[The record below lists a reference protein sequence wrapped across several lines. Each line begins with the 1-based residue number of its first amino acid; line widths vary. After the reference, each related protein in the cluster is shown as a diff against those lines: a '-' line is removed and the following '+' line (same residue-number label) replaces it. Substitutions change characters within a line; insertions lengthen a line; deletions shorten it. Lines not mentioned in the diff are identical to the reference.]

1 MFVAALRSAEGASA
15 EVLDRCLAREDQAVM
30 GAALFAEYEELVHRE
45 SLRQGASVTA
55 AERETFLDDV
65 CAAAHWQAVYFRWRP
80 NLSDPADDHVLELAI
95 AGGVEHLV
103 THNIHDFGRG
113 ELKFTSPKVVTP
125 AQHLKA
131 IP

>member
-1 MFVAALRSAEGASA
+1 MSLSQPCAVRRGPVPRCWTG
-15 EVLDRCLAREDQAVM
+15 VLPGR
-30 GAALFAEYEELVHRE
+30 
-45 SLRQGASVTA
+45 T
-55 AERETFLDDV
+55 
-65 CAAAHWQAVYFRWRP
+65 WRP

-113 ELKFTSPKVVTP
+113 ELKFTSPRVVTP

-131 IP
+131 IR